1 MTRWATMKGARVIG
15 TTGSPEKVATA
26 RLAGAS
32 EVLLH
37 TDAAWPDK
45 VRDITEGYGVHL
57 AIDGIGGTMLSRT
70 LGVVRPFGTVASLGQ
85 PAGPI
90 PPVRV
95 EELGFAR
102 SIALMRPSSLAYSD
116 DAALYR
122 KGASDLMSAL
132 SAGLENHIGAE
143 FILTDAAEAHRVLE
157 AGHTTGSVILTVQ
170 A

>member
-1 MTRWATMKGARVIG
+1 W
-15 TTGSPEKVATA
+15 PE
-26 RLAGAS
+26 
-32 EVLLH
+32 
-37 TDAAWPDK
+37 K

-70 LGVVRPFGTVASLGQ
+70 LSVVRPFGTVASLGQ

-95 EELGFAR
+95 EELGFTR
-102 SIALMRPSSLAYSD
+102 SIALMRPSSLAYAD

-122 KGASDLMSAL
+122 KGAADLMSAL

-143 FILTDAAEAHRVLE
+143 FTLTDAAEAHRVLE

-170 A
+170 Y

>member
-1 MTRWATMKGARVIG
+1 
-15 TTGSPEKVATA
+15 VATA

-37 TDAAWPDK
+37 TDAAWPEK

-70 LGVVRPFGTVASLGQ
+70 LSVVRPFGTVASLGQ

-102 SIALMRPSSLAYSD
+102 SIALMRPSSLAYAD

-122 KGASDLMSAL
+122 KERPTLCQHCRQDLKITLAL
-132 SAGLENHIGAE
+132 NLPLPTQQKHTGFWRRVIQQEVSFSRFSIET
-143 FILTDAAEAHRVLE
+143 LT
-157 AGHTTGSVILTVQ
+157 
-170 A
+170 

>member
-1 MTRWATMKGARVIG
+1 MKGARVIG

-70 LGVVRPFGTVASLGQ
+70 LGVVRPFWHCRQSWTACRPHTSR
-85 PAGPI
+85 AGGRTGICPI
-90 PPVRV
+90 
-95 EELGFAR
+95 
-102 SIALMRPSSLAYSD
+102 YS
-116 DAALYR
+116 
-122 KGASDLMSAL
+122 
-132 SAGLENHIGAE
+132 
-143 FILTDAAEAHRVLE
+143 TDAAKFTRLFR
-157 AGHTTGSVILTVQ
+157 
-170 A
+170 